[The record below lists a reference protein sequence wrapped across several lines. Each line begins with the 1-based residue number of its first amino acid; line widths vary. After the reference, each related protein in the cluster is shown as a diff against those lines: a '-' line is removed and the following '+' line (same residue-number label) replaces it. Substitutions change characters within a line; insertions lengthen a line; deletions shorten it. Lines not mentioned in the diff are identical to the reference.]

1 MLRTKGRLYVL
12 VDVEDGSVAVRDVA
26 TEAAEVLRDEYYYD
40 LSAGIDVSLR
50 RAVLDANKRA
60 RSKLR
65 GGAGLHLACAVLCRN
80 EIYIA
85 TVGAAEVFVL
95 RRARLFVPGAHSGE
109 LTDYAYRAQRK
120 AAPPLGA
127 ENDVAVSIWREEA
140 EPGDTLVLSVGR
152 LVDVIGADEMK
163 SAVLTLHPTAAAQQ
177 LRERFRSNRV
187 GGRAVPGVL
196 VVEVSPLAAAPRVRS
211 PADAK

>member
-26 TEAAEVLRDEYYYD
+26 TEAA
-40 LSAGIDVSLR
+40 
-50 RAVLDANKRA
+50 
-60 RSKLR
+60 
-65 GGAGLHLACAVLCRN
+65 
-80 EIYIA
+80 
-85 TVGAAEVFVL
+85 
-95 RRARLFVPGAHSGE
+95 
-109 LTDYAYRAQRK
+109 Q
-120 AAPPLGA
+120 
-127 ENDVAVSIWREEA
+127 
-140 EPGDTLVLSVGR
+140 VLSVGR

-211 PADAK
+211 PADAKPAEKRRVEDPEVE